1 MKAETEERHK
11 AVEKKIIEDLDKKR
25 KQEEMVEET
34 RTKIMQLRVKLGFE
48 DNQNQ
53 VVDVVMEEYLDKK
66 NRHEN
71 QVKEQK
77 EKKAA
82 GLVYNNNAI
91 SKQEVMDS
99 LIQEKEKFKA
109 I

>member
-48 DNQNQ
+48 DNQN
-53 VVDVVMEEYLDKK
+53 
-66 NRHEN
+66 
-71 QVKEQK
+71 
-77 EKKAA
+77 
-82 GLVYNNNAI
+82 
-91 SKQEVMDS
+91 
-99 LIQEKEKFKA
+99 
-109 I
+109 

>member
-1 MKAETEERHK
+1 
-11 AVEKKIIEDLDKKR
+11 
-25 KQEEMVEET
+25 
-34 RTKIMQLRVKLGFE
+34 
-48 DNQNQ
+48 
-53 VVDVVMEEYLDKK
+53 MEEYLDKK

-91 SKQEVMDS
+91 SK
-99 LIQEKEKFKA
+99 
-109 I
+109 